1 MAPLSAFAKNATELE
16 DWSIVNEK
24 KQGATLLLKTVV
36 GSRLYGLNHAGS
48 DYDLFE
54 VYGWDKF
61 RGKQK
66 VGEIDHT
73 RQSYDR
79 FMTYCAKG
87 VPQYLEAMWS
97 RKAEVDNLPFNRFNF
112 RPDLRLTRET
122 YHRTVKNFW
131 LRGWEESDFKLR
143 RHALRLYLNYRTF
156 EVRGWF
162 NPTLETNQILFVN
175 MNADNE
181 SALKG
186 FLDE

>member
-1 MAPLSAFAKNATELE
+1 M
-16 DWSIVNEK
+16 
-24 KQGATLLLKTVV
+24 LLFKTVH
-36 GSRLYGLNHAGS
+36 GSHLYGLAHELS
-48 DYDLFE
+48 DLDTFE
-54 VYGWDKF
+54 VHGYDKM
-61 RGKQK
+61 RSRHK
-66 VGEIDHT
+66 VAGGLDVT
-73 RQSYDR
+73 RHSYER
-79 FMTYCAKG
+79 FMSLCSSG
-87 VPQYLEAMWS
+87 SPQNLEALYS
-97 RKAEVDNLPFNRFNF
+97 YRAEVDNLPFNRFNF